1 MPNSFRIESLL
12 AARLFLSPQLA
23 AGRLY
28 FISDLSGRLSLYV
41 IDEGGSVP
49 EPLLPPDLALQNP
62 ALVEGKAFF
71 VFPMIGKILV
81 MIDRDGDEN
90 YQPMFIPIQGGIPEQ
105 VFGNRFQGQ
114 QVLCSHADSDRNLAA
129 FQVDPRSSP
138 FAQTYLAEMETRE
151 LVDLGTSRYLNRFAG
166 HDEDYA
172 KITLY
177 DEYTAG
183 DHVLYLWERGKGKRR
198 LLYGVP
204 LEDRREGDALPL
216 NSIDH
221 CYFTSSG
228 NGLLFF
234 TSLFDDRYG
243 LGYIGFDDPQAPRPV
258 EITGALHSGLGE
270 LEPKRALQNLR
281 EDRYLITYNVDGCTF
296 AYEGEFDESARSFR
310 VDRTVVGSGQL
321 SGGVIQHLAYER
333 PSRGYAL
340 SFSTAISPSQL
351 YTVRDGQVVQL
362 THERILGI
370 PQHLLAAGE
379 DASFTS
385 HDGLSI
391 PARLYL
397 PSTQL
402 GFAGKRPVIFYVH
415 GGPQSQERADFT
427 WFSMPLIQF
436 FTLLGFAVFVP
447 NVRGSSGYGLQYMK
461 RVDHDWGGKDRLDH
475 VAAFEHLRGDARLDL
490 DRAGVM
496 GRSYG
501 GFMTLTLAG
510 RHPGL
515 WKAACDM
522 FGPYNLFT
530 FMERL
535 PETWKTYMYL
545 AVGHPEKEEAFLV
558 ERSPSTYLKDL
569 ACPLLV
575 IQGRNDPRVV
585 EAESRDLVEQLRAEG
600 KTIEFLVFENEGHDV
615 LKFENKVHC
624 YNEIARFFLKY
635 LMPDEAAVG
644 RK

>member
-1 MPNSFRIESLL
+1 MSNSFRIESFLS
-12 AARLFLSPQLA
+12 ARLFLSPQLA
-23 AGRLY
+23 NNRLY

-41 IDEGGSVP
+41 IDEDGSVP

-62 ALVEGKAFF
+62 ALVEGESFF
-71 VFPMIGKILV
+71 VLSRIGKVLV

-90 YQPMFIPIQGGIPEQ
+90 YQPMFVPLEGGIPEP
-105 VFGNRFQGQ
+105 VLGGRFQGQ
-114 QVLCSHADSDRNLAA
+114 QVLCSHADPERNLAV
-129 FQVDPRSSP
+129 FQVDPRTSP
-138 FAQTYLAEMETRE
+138 HAQTYLANLETRQ
-151 LVDLGTSRYLNRFAG
+151 LTDLGTSLYSNRFAG
-166 HDEDYA
+166 HDDDYS
-172 KITLY
+172 KIVLF

-183 DHVLYLWERGKGKRR
+183 DHVLYLWERETGKRR
-198 LLYGVP
+198 LFYGVP
-204 LEDRREGDALPL
+204 LEDRREGEAIPL

-221 CYFTSSG
+221 CCFTSSG
-228 NGLLFF
+228 KGLLFF
-234 TSLFDDRYG
+234 TSLFDDQYG
-243 LGYIGFDDPQAPRPV
+243 LAYMTFDEPPASRPV
-258 EITGALHSGLGE
+258 EITGLLHSGLGE
-270 LEPKRALQNLR
+270 LEPKKALKHLR
-281 EDRYLITYNVDGCTF
+281 DDRYLITFNVDGCSY
-296 AYEGEFDESARSFR
+296 AYEGEFDVSTLSFR
-310 VDRTVVGSGQL
+310 IDRVVVGAALLTQ
-321 SGGVIQHLAYER
+321 GVLQHLTYEK
-333 PSRGYAL
+333 PSGRYAL
-340 SFSTAISPSQL
+340 SFSTATSPSQL
-351 YTVRDGQVVQL
+351 YTIEDDQVAQL

-370 PQHLLAAGE
+370 PQHLLATGE
-379 DASFTS
+379 DASYTS
-385 HDGLSI
+385 HDGLPI

-397 PSTQL
+397 PSPQL
-402 GFAGKRPVIFYVH
+402 GFEGKRPVIFYVH
-415 GGPQSQERADFT
+415 GGPQGQERPDFT
-427 WFSMPLIQF
+427 WFSMPMIQF
-436 FTLLGFAVFVP
+436 FTLHGLAVFVP

-490 DRAGVM
+490 SRAGVM

-501 GFMTLTLAG
+501 GYMTLTLAG

-535 PETWKTYMYL
+535 PETWKTYMHL
-545 AVGHPEKEEAFLV
+545 AVGHPEKEKEFLT

-575 IQGRNDPRVV
+575 IQGHNDPRVV

-624 YNEIARFFLKY
+624 YNEIVRFFTKY
-635 LMPDEAAVG
+635 LKP
-644 RK
+644 